1 MITGTLAFAFGAGML
16 STVNPCGFAMLPAFL
31 AYYIGRDEDT
41 GSGPGKGLL
50 RRAMSGLGAGALVS
64 LGFAGVFT
72 LTGLL
77 VAIGLRSII
86 GAVPWVAVIIGI
98 LLAGVGIAMLAGKHI
113 GLTLNSNRI
122 NRAGRGPGAMVAFG
136 AAYAVASLSCTLA
149 VLLAVIAQALAAN
162 SIPALIGVFAAYAG
176 GAATVLI
183 LLALSSALASSALAK
198 GLHRAS
204 RYLPRVAGAVLVLS
218 GGYLVAYWGPA
229 LVTGQPNQGIAGG
242 MNVLS
247 SAASGFISANTS
259 VIAVL
264 AVSLAAVVLA
274 AGLWARRSAGGPKPA
289 GQLPDSGEQTRKEPE
304 ADCCA
309 PATAGAAQTPVPEAV
324 GPRTPN
330 TSFPPDLP
338 PAGGCC

>member
-1 MITGTLAFAFGAGML
+1 M
-16 STVNPCGFAMLPAFL
+16 
-31 AYYIGRDEDT
+31 
-41 GSGPGKGLL
+41 
-50 RRAMSGLGAGALVS
+50 
-64 LGFAGVFT
+64 
-72 LTGLL
+72 
-77 VAIGLRSII
+77 
-86 GAVPWVAVIIGI
+86 AVIIGI

-113 GLTLNSNRI
+113 GLTVNSNRI

-218 GGYLVAYWGPA
+218 GVYLVAYWAPA

-242 MNVLS
+242 MNALS
-247 SAASGFISANTS
+247 SAVKRIHQRPHRPHRRDRHLPCSGCSGRRPVGTPELLRTGTRRAS
-259 VIAVL
+259 
-264 AVSLAAVVLA
+264 
-274 AGLWARRSAGGPKPA
+274 AR
-289 GQLPDSGEQTRKEPE
+289 
-304 ADCCA
+304 DC
-309 PATAGAAQTPVPEAV
+309 
-324 GPRTPN
+324 
-330 TSFPPDLP
+330 
-338 PAGGCC
+338 